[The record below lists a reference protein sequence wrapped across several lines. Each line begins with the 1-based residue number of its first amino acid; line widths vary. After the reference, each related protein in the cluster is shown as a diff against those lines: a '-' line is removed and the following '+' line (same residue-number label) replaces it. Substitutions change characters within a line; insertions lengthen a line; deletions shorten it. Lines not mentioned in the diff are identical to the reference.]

1 MKLNEKEVLVCD
13 CEGTM
18 TIDGKALAK
27 ACQQEARTGAARTGK
42 SAKEARTGKARTGT
56 KQKSDKKA
64 GQLDIASHLC
74 RTQIEEFQRLAGKND
89 SLLVAC
95 TQEAPVFVE
104 TLDEMGD
111 KAPKIRFTNIRER
124 AGWSKDAEA
133 KASKTDMT
141 AKMAALLAE
150 AALDIEDS
158 QSVTMVS
165 GGALL
170 ILGHDET
177 ALDAAK
183 KVSSRLDVT
192 VLLEPGA
199 SLPPPKLMDVP
210 VFTGRVA
217 EATGHLGEFQVTI
230 EDFAPATPSS
240 KASLAFDEK
249 SQTGTSVCDLI
260 LDLRGG
266 TPLFTAPEK
275 LDGYYNPDPKNPA
288 LVGDALLELTDMVGE
303 FQKPRYVDYDEAI
316 CAHASA
322 GITGC
327 TRCLDNCP
335 TGAIQPDG
343 DKVRFDPYI
352 CAGCGTCASVCPTG
366 AARYALPAGET
377 LFIRLRTL
385 IRTYRAAGGENAQ
398 LLVADTQY
406 GDDMIDAMARSGGGL
421 PANVLPFSV
430 NETTQIGLDF
440 LLAAGAY
447 GAERV
452 LILLPPRKSE
462 EKAGLEAEMALAEA
476 VFGGL
481 GYGEGRVQ
489 IIEETDP
496 DAVEKRLYGLKRLS
510 PMPADDFLPMG
521 RKRSVMSLALAGLH
535 KAAPSPVDEL
545 ALPEGAPFGTVEVE
559 VEGCTLCLACV
570 GACPTGAMK
579 DNEDKPQLSFVEE
592 ACVQCGLC
600 RNTCPENVITLKPRL
615 SFADAVRSPQ
625 VIKEEEPFECIKCG
639 KPFGTKS
646 TIENMVKKLKSHA
659 MFQDKG
665 GVERLKMCEDCRVI
679 ALTVEDTHPL
689 AEGVV
694 PIPRTTQDYLDE
706 REELRKSAAKD
717 MEEKGLKAPDD
728 DGETG

>member
-266 TPLFTAPEK
+266 TPLT
-275 LDGYYNPDPKNPA
+275 
-288 LVGDALLELTDMVGE
+288 
-303 FQKPRYVDYDEAI
+303 EA
-316 CAHASA
+316 
-322 GITGC
+322 
-327 TRCLDNCP
+327 
-335 TGAIQPDG
+335 
-343 DKVRFDPYI
+343 
-352 CAGCGTCASVCPTG
+352 
-366 AARYALPAGET
+366 AAR
-377 LFIRLRTL
+377 R
-385 IRTYRAAGGENAQ
+385 
-398 LLVADTQY
+398 
-406 GDDMIDAMARSGGGL
+406 
-421 PANVLPFSV
+421 
-430 NETTQIGLDF
+430 
-440 LLAAGAY
+440 
-447 GAERV
+447 
-452 LILLPPRKSE
+452 
-462 EKAGLEAEMALAEA
+462 
-476 VFGGL
+476 
-481 GYGEGRVQ
+481 
-489 IIEETDP
+489 
-496 DAVEKRLYGLKRLS
+496 
-510 PMPADDFLPMG
+510 
-521 RKRSVMSLALAGLH
+521 
-535 KAAPSPVDEL
+535 
-545 ALPEGAPFGTVEVE
+545 
-559 VEGCTLCLACV
+559 
-570 GACPTGAMK
+570 
-579 DNEDKPQLSFVEE
+579 
-592 ACVQCGLC
+592 
-600 RNTCPENVITLKPRL
+600 
-615 SFADAVRSPQ
+615 
-625 VIKEEEPFECIKCG
+625 
-639 KPFGTKS
+639 
-646 TIENMVKKLKSHA
+646 
-659 MFQDKG
+659 
-665 GVERLKMCEDCRVI
+665 
-679 ALTVEDTHPL
+679 
-689 AEGVV
+689 
-694 PIPRTTQDYLDE
+694 
-706 REELRKSAAKD
+706 
-717 MEEKGLKAPDD
+717 
-728 DGETG
+728 

>member
-1 MKLNEKEVLVCD
+1 MKLNGKEVLVCN

-27 ACQQEARTGAARTGK
+27 ACKQQEARTGTK
-42 SAKEARTGKARTGT
+42 KQSAKKA
-56 KQKSDKKA
+56 DA
-64 GQLDIASHLC
+64 LDVASHLC
-74 RTQIEEFQRLAGKND
+74 RTQIEEFQRLAENND

-95 TQEAPVFVE
+95 TQEAPVFME

-111 KAPKIRFTNIRER
+111 QQKAPKIRFTNIRER
-124 AGWSKDAEA
+124 AGWSKDAA
-133 KASKTDMT
+133 GKAPKADMT

-192 VLLEPGA
+192 VLLQPGVDI
-199 SLPPPKLMDVP
+199 PPPALMDVP
-210 VFTGRVA
+210 VFTGRVTEA
-217 EATGHLGEFQVTI
+217 EGHLGQFQVAI
-230 EDFAPATPSS
+230 DDFAPATPSS
-240 KASLAFDEK
+240 KSALAFDEK
-249 SQTGTSVCDLI
+249 GQSGTSVCDLI

-275 LDGYYNPDPKNPA
+275 RDGYFNPDPKNPA
-288 LVGDALLELTDMVGE
+288 LIGDALLELTDMVGE

-327 TRCLDNCP
+327 TRCIDNCP
-335 TGAIQPDG
+335 TGAITPDG
-343 DKVRFDPYI
+343 DKVNFDPYI
-352 CAGCGTCASVCPTG
+352 CAGCGACASVCPTG
-366 AARYALPAGET
+366 AARYALPAGDT
-377 LFIRLRTL
+377 LFNRLRTML
-385 IRTYRAAGGENAQ
+385 RTYLAAGGKNPN
-398 LLVADTQY
+398 LLVADTEY

-421 PANVLPFSV
+421 PANVVPFSV

-440 LLAAGAY
+440 LLAAAAY

-452 LILLPPRKSE
+452 MVLLPPGKAD
-462 EKAGLEAEMALAEA
+462 EKAGLESEIALADA
-476 VFGGL
+476 ILGGL

-489 IIEETDP
+489 ILDQTDP
-496 DAVEKRLYGLKRLS
+496 DALEKTLYGLKPLS

-535 KAAPSPVDEL
+535 KSAPSPVDEL
-545 ALPEGAPFGTVEVE
+545 ALPEGAPFGTVEVN

-570 GACPTGAMK
+570 GACPTGAFK

-600 RNTCPENVITLKPRL
+600 KNTCPESVISLVPRL
-615 SFADAVRSPQ
+615 SFLDAARSPQ
-625 VIKEEEPFECIKCG
+625 VIKEEEPFECIRCG

-646 TIENMVKKLKSHA
+646 TIETMIKKLEGHA
-659 MFQDKG
+659 MFQDKSG
-665 GVERLKMCEDCRVI
+665 TERLKMCDDCRI
-679 ALTVEDTHPL
+679 FALSEEDEHPF
-689 AEGVV
+689 AGAAR
-694 PIPRTTQDYLDE
+694 PNPRTTDDYLRE
-706 REELRKSAAKD
+706 REELRQAAAKD
-717 MEEKGLKAPDD
+717 MEKKGLKAPKD
-728 DGETG
+728 DGGGDAG

>member
-1 MKLNEKEVLVCD
+1 MKLNDKEVLVCN

-18 TIDGKALAK
+18 AIDGKALAK
-27 ACQQEARTGAARTGK
+27 AGLAGTTAKEKPAKKGAKK
-42 SAKEARTGKARTGT
+42 SAKADA
-56 KQKSDKKA
+56 
-64 GQLDIASHLC
+64 LDVSSHLC
-74 RTQIEEFQRLAGKND
+74 RTQLEEFQRLAGKND

-124 AGWSKDAEA
+124 AGWSKDAA
-133 KASKTDMT
+133 GKSPKPDIT

-165 GGALL
+165 GGVLL
-170 ILGHDET
+170 VLGKDEH
-177 ALDAAK
+177 AVDAAR

-199 SLPPPKLMDVP
+199 DIPPPSLMDVP
-210 VFTGRVA
+210 VFTGRVT
-217 EATGHLGEFQVTI
+217 EATGHLGEFQVAI

-249 SQTGTSVCDLI
+249 GQSGTSVCDLI

-327 TRCLDNCP
+327 TRCVDNCP
-335 TGAIQPDG
+335 TGAITPDG
-343 DKVRFDPYI
+343 DKVSFDPYI

-377 LFIRLRTL
+377 LFNRLRTQL
-385 IRTYRAAGGENAQ
+385 RTYLAAGGKNPQ
-398 LLVADTQY
+398 LLVADTRY

-452 LILLPPRKSE
+452 VVLLPPHKAD
-462 EKAGLEAEMALAEA
+462 EKAGLEAEAALAEA
-476 VFGGL
+476 VFQGL
-481 GYGEGRVQ
+481 GYGEGRIR

-496 DAVEKRLYGLKRLS
+496 EALEKTLYGLKSLTT
-510 PMPADDFLPMG
+510 MPADDFLPMG

-545 ALPEGAPFGTVEVE
+545 ALPEGAPFGTVEVN

-579 DNEDKPQLSFVEE
+579 DNEDKPQLSFIEE

-600 RNTCPENVITLKPRL
+600 RNTCPEKVITLKPRL
-615 SFADAVRSPQ
+615 SFADAARTMQ

-646 TIENMVKKLKSHA
+646 TIETMVKKLEGHA

-679 ALTVEDTHPL
+679 AVTVEDTHPL
-689 AEGVV
+689 SSGAV
-694 PIPRTTQDYLDE
+694 PITRTTQDYLDE

-717 MEEKGLKAPDD
+717 MKEKGLEATND
-728 DGETG
+728 DGEAG